1 MRSFQK
7 NDFIHPIELTA
18 KVFALLCFIL
28 CIYTNKRVYL
38 FNKSLNLGVQ
48 SSLKKII

>member
-18 KVFALLCFIL
+18 KVFALLCFVL
-28 CIYTNKRVYL
+28 FCVFTQTSECIYLINP
-38 FNKSLNLGVQ
+38 
-48 SSLKKII
+48 